1 MTDKERDELINNY
14 AWKCVDDMDIGD
26 LCKAMAEQI
35 AANLDTKSDDY
46 VIERIKESYPD
57 LLKS

>member
-14 AWKCVDDMDIGD
+14 AWKCVDDMDIGE

-35 AANLDTKSDDY
+35 AARFDTKSDDY
-46 VIERIKESYPD
+46 LIEQVKTSYPD

>member
-1 MTDKERDELINNY
+1 MTEKERDELISNY

-35 AANLDTKSDDY
+35 AANLDTESDDY
-46 VIERIKESYPD
+46 VIERIKDSYPA
-57 LLKS
+57 LLES